1 VVADDARADSADSGL
16 CDRADTFLFVSP
28 IDEKRDDGLSEQWNR
43 LAGNVVERA
52 RGSSTSS

>member
-1 VVADDARADSADSGL
+1 MFAVEARADSAATGL
-16 CDRADTFLFVSP
+16 CDRWGYFLFVSP

-52 RGSSTSS
+52 RSSSTSS